1 MTRHRWVAAGAA
13 LLILGALLLPLRGM
27 VIGEPGAD
35 ALTRS
40 GTAYHGLHA
49 LEVAGIGPG
58 ALSPIEV
65 LATSTAA
72 PVLAGRLARV
82 AGVWGVVAPV
92 GPAWQR
98 DGTALIDALPVADG
112 SSAAGSASLDRVR
125 AVAHQAPFHARV
137 GGVAADNADFVSAVY
152 GAFPLMVALIILITY
167 VLLARAFRSLLLPL
181 QALVLNVLSVGAA
194 WGVLTLVWQE
204 GHGSQQIWGIAATGS
219 VTSWVPL
226 MVFAFLFGLSMDY
239 EVFILV
245 RVREEYDAAGA
256 TSAAVARGIGHTG
269 RLVTSAALILF
280 LAFVSLASAPVTDV
294 KVIATGL
301 AAGIMLDATVVRM
314 LLVPA
319 LVAICGRG
327 NWWLPALPARL
338 LRVASLPATVEDR
351 SAA

>member
-1 MTRHRWVAAGAA
+1 VSATAA
-13 LLILGALLLPLRGM
+13 LLILGALLVPLRGM

-35 ALTRS
+35 ALARM
-40 GTAYHGLHA
+40 GTAYQGLHA

-58 ALSPIEV
+58 VLSPIEV
-65 LATSTAA
+65 LTSPAAAA
-72 PVLAGRLARV
+72 PLATRLADV
-82 AGVWGVVAPV
+82 VGVRGAVAPG

-98 DGTALIDALPVADG
+98 AGTTLVDVLPVADG
-112 SSAAGSASLDRVR
+112 TSAAGTATLDRVR
-125 AVAHQAPFHARV
+125 AVAHQAPYQGRV
-137 GGVAADNADFVSAVY
+137 AGVAADNADFVSAVY
-152 GAFPLMVALIILITY
+152 GSFPLMVALIVLITY

-181 QALVLNVLSVGAA
+181 QALLLNVLSVGAA

-239 EVFILV
+239 EVFILS
-245 RVREEYDAAGA
+245 RVREEYDIAGE
-256 TSAAVARGIGHTG
+256 TSTAVTRGIGHTG

-314 LLVPA
+314 LLVPS
-319 LVAICGRG
+319 LVAIFGRA
-327 NWWLPALPARL
+327 NWRLPALPARM
-338 LRVASLPATVEDR
+338 LRVAPCPARVTSEP
-351 SAA
+351 AA